1 MVLCGRKW
9 GGVTEGGEEPRSY
22 ARLAL
27 VRHGRSA
34 HEHRGW
40 VDHAGFAKWR
50 ETYEAAGIAEGQRPP
65 AALVDLTARAR
76 VVLSS
81 DAPRALSSARALAPS
96 HQVVASPLLR
106 ELDLEGPRIL
116 GLRLPLPAWA
126 LAVGC
131 RMLLLSLRGRYP
143 SASEALRV
151 REAVAWLET
160 VVMQHSLTIVMT
172 HASVRS
178 QIAKALLAS
187 GWQAEVGSRTT
198 RHWSA
203 WLMSRRITMQ

>member
-1 MVLCGRKW
+1 
-9 GGVTEGGEEPRSY
+9 
-22 ARLAL
+22 
-27 VRHGRSA
+27 
-34 HEHRGW
+34 
-40 VDHAGFAKWR
+40 
-50 ETYEAAGIAEGQRPP
+50 
-65 AALVDLTARAR
+65 
-76 VVLSS
+76 
-81 DAPRALSSARALAPS
+81 
-96 HQVVASPLLR
+96 
-106 ELDLEGPRIL
+106 
-116 GLRLPLPAWA
+116 
-126 LAVGC
+126 
-131 RMLLLSLRGRYP
+131 MLLLSLRGRYP